1 MKREKNYKTARLIE
15 ALEYIDVRFI
25 EEAAEKIKPRPT
37 GQAFYGKPSR
47 SKALRQFLA
56 LAACV
61 LLLSAAIP
69 AITYLANHLP
79 DIVAFFIGDETTGTD
94 PELTHP
100 ETPAP
105 ETTVP
110 SPETTEETTE
120 IYHETTE
127 EPWPSTTA
135 PREET
140 ASPEETT
147 AEETASPPEPEY
159 DGSVGLEYSIGGN
172 AEIGWYMTL
181 DGIGTCTDVDIVV
194 ASYYKGYPVKYIEQG
209 AFYGQTQIKSIRLSG
224 TVERIDSQAF
234 RNCTSLESI
243 YIGSGFRE
251 FNSDAF
257 WGCGN
262 ISKIE
267 IDPDNKFFEGVNCII
282 EKSRKALV
290 RGCRTTVIPAD
301 GSVTRIDGLAF
312 IDVHGLTSITIP
324 EGVTSLG
331 EDAFSG
337 CPDLKS
343 IHFSSTVNSFE
354 LVSVMGCDAL
364 EVITVDPKNPRF
376 YSSGNC
382 VIEKETGT
390 LFLGCGGSVIPN
402 DGSIKKIGYYAF
414 GGNGSLVSVTVPEGV
429 TYIDGYAFA
438 SCESLK
444 SVYLPDSLITLG
456 YGVFY
461 RSSALESVRIGKNL
475 ETIGSSVFEECSK
488 LNNLS
493 FPKTL
498 KRIGEMVFMDCKSLA
513 SVSFEGTGAEWKAI
527 EKVELWNAGAAFSTV
542 HCSDGD
548 LELYEYDGSRGLL
561 YVQYGSYAQ
570 LAGIGTCADKNI
582 VIASAYNGVPVV
594 IIEDGVFK
602 SNKNIRSLTIP
613 DKVHYIGKQA
623 FAFCTSLESVVLPEN
638 LKTLGADAF
647 NGCVALTEFT
657 FKGTKAEWNAIEK
670 QDGWNE
676 DCPFTVV
683 HCSDGDLELY
693 EYDGSRG
700 LEYRIDGDH
709 AVLVGIGTCT
719 DKDIVTATT
728 YNGLPVTG
736 IDSFEI
742 SGNKGIT
749 SVTVSEGVTHIEVCA
764 FSGCPDLRAV
774 YLPSTLQFLSAGE
787 GIAFEN
793 CDNIDTIKVADS
805 NPKYYSVGNC
815 LIERGTGNLV
825 LACSKSV
832 LPSDGSIKSIGQ
844 FAFGGSDSLEKIV
857 IPEGVTVIN
866 PYAFAGCAS
875 LKSVTFPDSLTTV
888 RWDAF
893 ANCTSLES
901 VKLGDNVTE
910 IGSRVF
916 SGCSSLVDITLP
928 GRVDSFGEE
937 IFAGCPIESIV
948 IPDGVKTLHGG
959 MFANCRKL
967 KSVTL
972 PDGIETIVGFAFA
985 YCSSLEKITLPR
997 SVTKIQGEV
1006 FADCSN
1012 LTEFTFKGTKAEWN
1026 AIEKQDGWNDG
1037 CPFTVIHCSDG
1048 DLELYEYDGSRGL
1061 EYRVEGDH
1069 AVLVGIGT
1077 CTDKEIIVASTYNGL
1092 PVTAIG
1098 RKAIYSLDGITRV
1111 VISDTVTHLDY
1122 MAIAWCSDLESIH
1135 IPANLTTMEEYA
1147 IIAFG
1152 NIRSI
1157 TVDPNN
1163 PNYYSVNNC
1172 LINRKT
1178 KTLILGC
1185 DTSIIPTD
1193 GSISAI
1199 APKAFTMC
1207 DGIESITIP
1216 EGVTKIGEDAFY
1228 DCSAL
1233 KSIELPESLI
1243 TIDSSAFANCS
1254 SLQNVKLGGKVEYMG
1269 DYVFSECVK
1278 LGEIILPDSLSFL
1291 GNYAFQ
1297 GCTALKHAVLS
1308 SNLET
1313 LALMIFASCTNLEDV
1328 IIPEGVK
1335 TISTDAFSNTALKEL
1350 KLPASIKAIRH
1361 GAFEYCD
1368 NLMNVS
1374 YAGTVTQWIAVEKD
1388 ISWHTV
1394 GTFKKI
1400 RCSDGEM
1407 KLYSDSK
1414 DEGSLGLEYEINT
1427 DGKSARLISEGICT
1441 DAKIVVAA
1449 KFHGLP
1455 VTEIYSVALSNC
1467 DFIEEIVIPE
1477 GVTVIRNQAFKC
1489 CVNLKKITLP
1499 STLEYI
1505 YDSAFADC
1513 ESLVSIVIPREV
1525 KLIETWAFRDCKNLT
1540 KFTFA
1545 GTVAEWNAVQKGLG
1559 NNWNEDCPFTVIHCS
1574 DGDVLAE
1581 PMSYDE
1587 ATELAR
1593 QYWSPI
1599 ESGYFVCYASY
1610 EMYLLVR
1617 PDEVIVDRIYIDRY
1631 TGEISKPKLTYP
1643 DIPDPLLK
1651 VLLNETTYIRQF
1663 DYESEGY
1670 FKDTI
1675 LDYPTAETGS
1685 FGYAVCDLD
1694 GDGKEELI
1702 LSSMQYEIVL
1712 REFEGKV
1719 YGYLFDFRSLLDLK
1733 TDGSFNFTSNAG
1745 MTYGTARLNFDGTK
1759 HVYGELT
1766 RREYVDNGSISYFVD
1781 DKKVTKEEFDARE
1794 ALLSQE
1800 EAPYEHLA
1808 IYPLRA
1814 WFPGG

>member
-100 ETPAP
+100 ETPPTETSRAP
-105 ETTVP
+105 ETTVNTE
-110 SPETTEETTE
+110 PETT
-120 IYHETTE
+120 
-127 EPWPSTTA
+127 A
-135 PREET
+135 PLYDG
-140 ASPEETT
+140 TT
-147 AEETASPPEPEY
+147 AEPE
-159 DGSVGLEYSIGGN
+159 
-172 AEIGWYMTL
+172 A
-181 DGIGTCTDVDIVV
+181 
-194 ASYYKGYPVKYIEQG
+194 
-209 AFYGQTQIKSIRLSG
+209 
-224 TVERIDSQAF
+224 
-234 RNCTSLESI
+234 
-243 YIGSGFRE
+243 
-251 FNSDAF
+251 
-257 WGCGN
+257 
-262 ISKIE
+262 
-267 IDPDNKFFEGVNCII
+267 
-282 EKSRKALV
+282 
-290 RGCRTTVIPAD
+290 
-301 GSVTRIDGLAF
+301 
-312 IDVHGLTSITIP
+312 
-324 EGVTSLG
+324 
-331 EDAFSG
+331 
-337 CPDLKS
+337 
-343 IHFSSTVNSFE
+343 
-354 LVSVMGCDAL
+354 
-364 EVITVDPKNPRF
+364 
-376 YSSGNC
+376 
-382 VIEKETGT
+382 
-390 LFLGCGGSVIPN
+390 
-402 DGSIKKIGYYAF
+402 
-414 GGNGSLVSVTVPEGV
+414 
-429 TYIDGYAFA
+429 
-438 SCESLK
+438 
-444 SVYLPDSLITLG
+444 
-456 YGVFY
+456 
-461 RSSALESVRIGKNL
+461 
-475 ETIGSSVFEECSK
+475 
-488 LNNLS
+488 
-493 FPKTL
+493 
-498 KRIGEMVFMDCKSLA
+498 
-513 SVSFEGTGAEWKAI
+513 
-527 EKVELWNAGAAFSTV
+527 
-542 HCSDGD
+542 
-548 LELYEYDGSRGLL
+548 EYDGSRGLL
-561 YVQYGSYAQ
+561 YKMSDDGKSYY
-570 LAGIGTCADKNI
+570 LAGMGTCTDENI
-582 VIASAYNGVPVV
+582 VVASTYDGYPVTV
-594 IIEDGVFK
+594 IGEDALAGYDRIKSITIPESVTAIDMRAFK
-602 SNKNIRSLTIP
+602 NCTGLESITIP
-613 DKVHYIGKQA
+613 DTVYYISGDA
-623 FAFCTSLESVVLPEN
+623 FMNCTSLKSIKLPASLKLVNPGVFSNCTALEEIVIPDFVTEIMVGAFYECTN
-638 LKTLGADAF
+638 LKTVTLGRRIEKLWADVF
-647 NGCVALTEFT
+647 MDCDNLTEINFS
-657 FKGTKAEWNAIEK
+657 GTMARWNAIEK
-670 QDGWNE
+670 DDEWN
-676 DCPFTVV
+676 FGSIITVV
-683 HCSDGDLELY
+683 HCSDGDVEIKSITPEP

-700 LEYRIDGDH
+700 LEYRI
-709 AVLVGIGTCT
+709 
-719 DKDIVTATT
+719 
-728 YNGLPVTG
+728 
-736 IDSFEI
+736 
-742 SGNKGIT
+742 
-749 SVTVSEGVTHIEVCA
+749 
-764 FSGCPDLRAV
+764 
-774 YLPSTLQFLSAGE
+774 
-787 GIAFEN
+787 
-793 CDNIDTIKVADS
+793 
-805 NPKYYSVGNC
+805 
-815 LIERGTGNLV
+815 
-825 LACSKSV
+825 
-832 LPSDGSIKSIGQ
+832 
-844 FAFGGSDSLEKIV
+844 
-857 IPEGVTVIN
+857 
-866 PYAFAGCAS
+866 
-875 LKSVTFPDSLTTV
+875 
-888 RWDAF
+888 
-893 ANCTSLES
+893 
-901 VKLGDNVTE
+901 
-910 IGSRVF
+910 
-916 SGCSSLVDITLP
+916 
-928 GRVDSFGEE
+928 
-937 IFAGCPIESIV
+937 
-948 IPDGVKTLHGG
+948 
-959 MFANCRKL
+959 
-967 KSVTL
+967 
-972 PDGIETIVGFAFA
+972 
-985 YCSSLEKITLPR
+985 
-997 SVTKIQGEV
+997 
-1006 FADCSN
+1006 
-1012 LTEFTFKGTKAEWN
+1012 
-1026 AIEKQDGWNDG
+1026 
-1037 CPFTVIHCSDG
+1037 
-1048 DLELYEYDGSRGL
+1048 
-1061 EYRVEGDH
+1061 EGDH

-1172 LINRKT
+1172 LINRET
-1178 KTLILGC
+1178 KALILGC

-1199 APKAFTMC
+1199 APKAFIRC

-1269 DYVFSECVK
+1269 DYVFSECNQ

-1297 GCTALKHAVLS
+1297 CCTALKRAVLS
-1308 SNLET
+1308 SNLEM
-1313 LALMIFASCTNLEDV
+1313 LELMIFASCTNLEDV

-1335 TISTDAFSNTALKEL
+1335 TINTDAFSNTALKEL
-1350 KLPASIKAIRH
+1350 KLPASIKVIRH

-1388 ISWHTV
+1388 IGWHTV

-1414 DEGSLGLEYEINT
+1414 DEGSLGLEYEINP
-1427 DGKSARLISEGICT
+1427 DGKSARLIGEGICT
-1441 DAKIVVAA
+1441 DAKIVVAS

-1455 VTEIYSVALSNC
+1455 VPEIYSVALSNC

-1477 GVTVIRNQAFKC
+1477 GVTVIRNQAFYC

-1545 GTVAEWNAVQKGLG
+1545 GTVAEWNAVQKGMG
-1559 NNWNEDCPFTVIHCS
+1559 NNWNDGCPFTVIHCS
-1574 DGDVLAE
+1574 DGNVLAD
-1581 PMSYDE
+1581 PISYDE

-1599 ESGYFVCYASY
+1599 ESGYFVCYASD

-1631 TGEISKPKLTYP
+1631 TGEISQPKLTYP

-1651 VLLNETTYIRQF
+1651 VILNETTYIRQF
-1663 DYESEGY
+1663 DYGSEGY
-1670 FKDTI
+1670 FKDTV

-1694 GDGKEELI
+1694 GDGKAELI

-1733 TDGSFNFTSNAG
+1733 TDGRFNFISNAG
-1745 MTYGTARLNFDGTK
+1745 MTYGTARLSFDGTK
-1759 HVYGELT
+1759 YVYHELT
-1766 RREYVDNGSISYFVD
+1766 RRETADDGSISYFVD